1 MDLRILIIEDEKP
14 AQEYLG
20 RLIMRLEPNAT
31 ILAKIDSIKSSVEF
45 LRNNSVDLIFM
56 DIQLSDGISFRIF
69 DQVEVVSP
77 IIFTTAYDSYAINA
91 FKVNSIDY
99 LLKPVD
105 ENELRIS
112 LDKFKKLSAL

>member
-1 MDLRILIIEDEKP
+1 MRSLHRNTREAYHATR
-14 AQEYLG
+14 AQCNDFG
-20 RLIMRLEPNAT
+20 
-31 ILAKIDSIKSSVEF
+31 KIDSIKSSVEF

-99 LLKPVD
+99 LLK
-105 ENELRIS
+105 S
-112 LDKFKKLSAL
+112 G